1 MNSQVACPRCGQDWL
16 RRARLIALKREAILC
31 PECEALWL
39 DAEAIGAETW
49 VDYGTFM
56 REAGRQAPDQK
67 GEVELLEP
75 IER

>member
-1 MNSQVACPRCGQDWL
+1 M
-16 RRARLIALKREAILC
+16 C

-39 DAEAIGAETW
+39 SEDTIGMGTW

-56 REAGRQAPDQK
+56 RQSGRPSPDQK
-67 GEVELLEP
+67 DELELLEP